1 VARQLDGAERRLAQ
15 AGDGGA
21 AAGQVQV
28 GEMPGRA
35 PATPGRGDLVG
46 GIREHRER
54 DGTRYGG
61 IA

>member
-1 VARQLDGAERRLAQ
+1 VPGQLDGAERRLAQ

-28 GEMPGRA
+28 GEVPGRA
-35 PATPGRGDLVG
+35 PATPGRGDQAG
-46 GIREHRER
+46 GIREQRER
-54 DGTRYGG
+54 HGTRQGG